1 MFPLAGYFLSHW
13 LYCGILFKH
22 HEVKTEKLLLS
33 PMNVGGVKRDY
44 PKAVDRYANFNI
56 WECFAL
62 ELWNVGICKL
72 EIEIFLCA
80 SNYALVPS
88 TLCQGKRKKITGGKM
103 DYFYGP
109 GRNHLFVPGPV
120 NIPESVLRAMNRNN
134 EDYRSPAVPA
144 MTKTLLEDVK
154 KIFKT
159 TSGTPF
165 IIPTTGTGAWE
176 SALTNTLSPGDRT
189 VSFLIGQFSL
199 LWIDQQKRLG
209 FNVDVV
215 ESDWGQGANLDILAS
230 KLAEDTAHTIK
241 AVCIV
246 HNETATG
253 VTNNLAKVR
262 KILDDYRHPAL
273 FLVDGVSSICA
284 LDFRMDEWGVDVALT
299 GSQKALS
306 LPTGMG
312 IVCASPK
319 ALEASETA
327 KSFRVF
333 FDWKD
338 YLKFYKLGTFWPY
351 TPSIQLLYG
360 LREALDL
367 LFVEGLDNVIARHA
381 RLGKATRLAVEAWG
395 LKNCTQKEEWF
406 SDTVTAVL
414 VPPYIDSAEIVR
426 RGWKRYNLSLGLGLN
441 KVAGKVFRIG
451 HLGNLNELQ
460 LLGCLAGV
468 EMILKD
474 VGYPVK
480 LGSGVAAACAFL
492 QNSTPLIASR
502 I

>member
-1 MFPLAGYFLSHW
+1 
-13 LYCGILFKH
+13 
-22 HEVKTEKLLLS
+22 
-33 PMNVGGVKRDY
+33 
-44 PKAVDRYANFNI
+44 
-56 WECFAL
+56 
-62 ELWNVGICKL
+62 
-72 EIEIFLCA
+72 
-80 SNYALVPS
+80 
-88 TLCQGKRKKITGGKM
+88 M
-103 DYFYGP
+103 DYVYGP

-120 NIPESVLRAMNRNN
+120 NIPEQVIRAMNRNN
-134 EDYRSPAVPA
+134 EDYRSPAIPA
-144 MTKTLLEDVK
+144 MTRTLLEDVK

-165 IIPTTGTGAWE
+165 LIPTTGTGAWE
-176 SALTNTLSPGDRT
+176 SALTNTLSPGDRI

-199 LWIDQQKRLG
+199 LWIDQQQRLN

-215 ESDWGQGANLDILAS
+215 ESDWGQGANLEVLAS
-230 KLAEDTAHTIK
+230 KLAADSAHTIK
-241 AVCIV
+241 AICIV

-253 VTNNLAKVR
+253 VTNNLAAVR
-262 KILDDYRHPAL
+262 KILDHYQHPAL

-284 LDFRMDEWGVDVALT
+284 LDFRMDEWGIDVALT

-319 ALEASETA
+319 ALEASKTA
-327 KSFRVF
+327 KSLRVF

-338 YLKFYKLGTFWPY
+338 YLKFYKMGTFWPY

-360 LREALDL
+360 LRTALDL
-367 LFVEGLDNVIARHA
+367 IFEEGLDNVIARHG
-381 RLGKATRLAVEAWG
+381 RLAKATRQSYGWKNDIVISFILKCIIYFVYHFVSTPSTLVPVPLALLKKRIAVEAWG
-395 LKNCTQKEEWF
+395 LKNCTQKEEWY
-406 SDTVTAVL
+406 SDTVTAVV
-414 VPPYIDSAEIVR
+414 VPPYIDSSEIVK
-426 RGWKRYNLSLGLGLN
+426 RGWQRYNLSLGLGLN

-468 EMILKD
+468 EMVLKD

-480 LGSGVAAACAFL
+480 LGSGVGAACAFL
-492 QNSTPLIASR
+492 QNTTPLIASR

>member
-1 MFPLAGYFLSHW
+1 MDHF
-13 LYCGILFKH
+13 
-22 HEVKTEKLLLS
+22 
-33 PMNVGGVKRDY
+33 
-44 PKAVDRYANFNI
+44 YA
-56 WECFAL
+56 
-62 ELWNVGICKL
+62 
-72 EIEIFLCA
+72 
-80 SNYALVPS
+80 
-88 TLCQGKRKKITGGKM
+88 
-103 DYFYGP
+103 P

-120 NIPESVLRAMNRNN
+120 NIPEPVIRAMNRNN
-134 EDYRSPAVPA
+134 EDYRSPAIPA
-144 MTKTLLEDVK
+144 LTKTLLEDVK

-159 TSGTPF
+159 TTGTPF
-165 IIPTTGTGAWE
+165 MIPTTGEAFINMVIAFIVCLSVCTIFRLTGTGAWE
-176 SALTNTLSPGDRT
+176 SALTNTLSPGDRI

-199 LWIDQQKRLG
+199 LWIDQQQRLN

-215 ESDWGQGANLDILAS
+215 ESEWGQGANLDILAS
-230 KLAEDTAHTIK
+230 KLAADTARTIK
-241 AVCIV
+241 AICIV

-262 KILDDYRHPAL
+262 RILDDYRHPAL

-319 ALEASETA
+319 ALEASKTA
-327 KSFRVF
+327 KSVRVF
-333 FDWKD
+333 FDWND
-338 YLKFYKLGTFWPY
+338 YLKFYKMGTFWPY

-360 LREALDL
+360 LRAALDL
-367 LFVEGLDNVIARHA
+367 IFEEGLDNVIARHG

-395 LKNCTQKEEWF
+395 LKNCTQKEEWV

-414 VPPYIDSAEIVR
+414 VPPYIDSAEVVR
-426 RGWKRYNLSLGLGLN
+426 RAWKRYNLSLGLGLN

-480 LGSGVAAACAFL
+480 LGSGVAAACAYL
-492 QNSTPLIASR
+492 QNNIPLIPSR

>member
-1 MFPLAGYFLSHW
+1 
-13 LYCGILFKH
+13 
-22 HEVKTEKLLLS
+22 
-33 PMNVGGVKRDY
+33 
-44 PKAVDRYANFNI
+44 
-56 WECFAL
+56 
-62 ELWNVGICKL
+62 
-72 EIEIFLCA
+72 
-80 SNYALVPS
+80 
-88 TLCQGKRKKITGGKM
+88 M
-103 DYFYGP
+103 DYMYAP
-109 GRNHLFVPGPV
+109 GKNHLFVPGPV
-120 NIPESVLRAMNRNN
+120 HIPDQVIRAMNRNN

-144 MTKTLLEDVK
+144 LTKILLEDVK

-165 IIPTTGTGAWE
+165 LIPTTGTGAWE
-176 SALTNTLSPGDRT
+176 SALTNTLSPGDRII
-189 VSFLIGQFSL
+189 SFLIGQFSL
-199 LWIDQQKRLG
+199 LWIDQQQRLN

-215 ESDWGQGANLDILAS
+215 ESDWGEGAKLDVLAS
-230 KLAEDTAHTIK
+230 KLAADTAHTIK
-241 AVCIV
+241 AICIV

-253 VTNNLAKVR
+253 VTNNLSKVR
-262 KILDDYRHPAL
+262 KLLDEYRHPAL

-284 LDFRMDEWGVDVALT
+284 IDFRMDEWGIDVALT

-319 ALEASETA
+319 ALEASKTA
-327 KSFRVF
+327 KSVRVF

-338 YLKFYKLGTFWPY
+338 YIKFYNLGTFWPY

-360 LREALDL
+360 LRAALDL
-367 LFVEGLDNVIARHA
+367 IFEEGLEN
-381 RLGKATRLAVEAWG
+381 AWG

-406 SDTVTAVL
+406 SDTVTAVI
-414 VPPYIDSAEIVR
+414 VPPHINSSEIVR
-426 RGWKRYNLSLGLGLN
+426 RAWQRYNLSLGLGLN

-451 HLGNLNELQ
+451 HLGHLNELQ

-480 LGSGVAAACAFL
+480 LGSGVAAASAYL
-492 QNSTPLIASR
+492 QNNIPMIPSR